1 MLDLLVCLGFKL
13 SDIKAYVNKDT
24 GYFKIILHAQSN
36 FMLFFLFIN
45 NFLLQVEEKRGKCI

>member
-1 MLDLLVCLGFKL
+1 MLDLIVSLGFKL
-13 SDIKAYVNKDT
+13 SDIKAYINKDT
-24 GYFKIILHAQSN
+24 GYLKIKLHAQSN